1 MRGIENWIAG
11 FVRLVLLAAAVGL
24 SGCSILPESEIEPD
38 AKPEVIEPEPEIEVL
53 PPIPA
58 PTPQSNT
65 PAAAPAP
72 LPTLA
77 IVLTSGIAAYADV
90 AAELAKRFDNHAIY
104 NLADDG
110 PAPVSLL
117 RSINDSDTGV
127 VVAIGLRAAR
137 SAIALADRPVVF
149 SQVFNYQQL
158 LTENSR
164 GVSAIPPLTAQIAA
178 WKELDPSISRVG
190 VIVGEGH
197 DRLID
202 EARRA
207 ADAHGVELLVHI
219 AGSDQETLFMF
230 KRMIRKIDGFW
241 LFADNRV
248 LSPRA
253 LNLMIAT
260 ARQQQVPVLVP
271 NESMLALGATVSISS
286 VAADIAETIAQIVRR
301 IEAGKIDTVP
311 AISPLGE
318 IRVVSHDSTTRVADR

>member
-1 MRGIENWIAG
+1 MRGIENWIAAIL
-11 FVRLVLLAAAVGL
+11 RLVLLGAAVGL
-24 SGCSILPESEIEPD
+24 SASSIIPASDIEPD
-38 AKPEVIEPEPEIEVL
+38 SKPAAVEPAPQIEVL
-53 PPIPA
+53 PPLPA
-58 PTPQSNT
+58 PTPESKT
-65 PAAAPAP
+65 PTAAPAP

-90 AAELAKRFDNHAIY
+90 AAELSQRFENHAVY
-104 NLADDG
+104 NLAADG

-117 RSINDSDTGV
+117 RAVNDSDTGV

-137 SAIALADRPVVF
+137 SAVALADRPVVF
-149 SQVFNYQQL
+149 SQVFNYEQL

-164 GVSAIPPLTAQIAA
+164 GVSAIPPLSAQIAA

-197 DRLID
+197 DHLID

-207 ADAHGVELLVHI
+207 ADAQGIELLVHI

-248 LSPRA
+248 LSPRV
-253 LNLMIAT
+253 LNSMFAT

-271 NESMLALGATVSISS
+271 NESMLALGASVSISS
-286 VAADIAETIAQIVRR
+286 VAADIAETIEQIVRR

-318 IRVVSHDSTTRVADR
+318 IRVVTQDSMTPVADR